1 MPQSD
6 SYGTIELDLNNPKFQ
21 DNLFELEK
29 TDRHSAM
36 ETMRKLR
43 RMSWAQLYRDSGLKW
58 EKIDRAVLP
67 PGVAAVYSLRI
78 SQSRRAT
85 AYRDGNVLKFL
96 SIPPDHDSTYGKK

>member
-1 MPQSD
+1 MPQGESHP
-6 SYGTIELDLNNPKFQ
+6 TIELDLNNSKFQ

-29 TDRHSAM
+29 ADRHSVM

-43 RMSWAQLYRDSGLKW
+43 RMSWAQLYRDNGLRW
-58 EKIDRAVLP
+58 EKIDRAVVP
-67 PGVAAVYSLRI
+67 QGVAAVYSLRI

-96 SIPPDHDSTYGKK
+96 SIPPDHDSTYGRK